1 MGLTTIKIFK
11 DKGSARFYYS
21 PDLYR
26 GVVEVEWVCVTQE
39 RSTKNHQVV
48 FGIKGR
54 VPNSKKFNKKVKQI
68 IKALILNPLDKLT
81 IIDVKD
87 INENYQTIIKFIKE
101 TKNETHS
108 N

>member
-11 DKGSARFYYS
+11 DKGSARFYYM

-26 GVVEVEWVCVTQE
+26 GVVEVEWVCVKQE
-39 RSTKNHQVV
+39 RYTKNHQIV

-54 VPNSKKFNKKVKQI
+54 VPNSKKFNNKVKQI
-68 IKALILNPLDKLT
+68 IKALTLNPLDKLT

-101 TKNETHS
+101 TKI
-108 N
+108 

>member
-11 DKGSARFYYS
+11 DKGSAKFYYL
-21 PDLYR
+21 PDLHS
-26 GVVEVEWVCVTQE
+26 EVEWVCVTQE
-39 RSTKNHQVV
+39 IYTKNHQIV

-54 VPNSKKFNKKVKQI
+54 VPNSKKFNNKVKQI
-68 IKALILNPLDKLT
+68 IKALTLNPLDKLT

-108 N
+108 NK